1 VRSSSA
7 SLLQRLRRGRRRLG
21 GWLRGPSLELVYSER
36 YQLDLPGNDA
46 QRGER
51 ILAALDGAGL
61 LDPRA
66 VHRAELAPF
75 RELRRVHTDA
85 YLDSLSRQDG
95 LLQVFGLEL
104 PEYAVERAMAGQ
116 RAMVGGTRLASHLA
130 LASGRLA
137 ANLGGGLHH
146 AFAGKGERFC
156 IYNDVAVA
164 IAGLRAEGF
173 AEPILV
179 VDLDLHDDDGT
190 RSIFAGDRSVHTFSV
205 HNRTT
210 SEVRGETATVIELG
224 GDVDDATYL
233 DTLGRRLPPA
243 FAAAQPALVYYL
255 AGCDPAAD
263 DAIGDWR
270 ISPAGMLR
278 RDRLVIELAR
288 RREHRVPV
296 VILLAGGYG
305 QQAWRYSARFLSSL
319 RPGGQAVEPPTTAEV
334 TLMRHRRLAGEL
346 RAGERLAPADGQV
359 RREQAGRQ
367 PRRPEPLPESPSE
380 ASLEATAG
388 GPPGKVR
395 QAPGDADWE
404 LSVEDLLP
412 NLGGP
417 QRPQR
422 LLGACSRQQL
432 ELMLER
438 AGLFERLRQLGFPQP
453 ALTFDLEH
461 AGGETVRVLAGPH
474 SGELL
479 ADVRLRVDRRSAPGL
494 AMLRIEWLLLQN
506 PREPFTPARPRLPGQ
521 EHPGLGMLRDVIAL
535 LIVACERVQLD
546 GVLWVPAHFHT
557 ASQGRRTSCFLHPE
571 DEGLFRALERAV
583 AGLSLPAASFAVEQ
597 GRVIDDGTGAPFVW
611 HPMPVVVPASDRL
624 RQQLAGDEYRRVADA
639 AAAAH
644 AFRLAAP
651 GPEPRGPL

>member
-36 YQLDLPGNDA
+36 YELDLPGNDA
-46 QRGER
+46 LRGER
-51 ILAALDGAGL
+51 VLSALDSAGL
-61 LDPRA
+61 LHPRA

-85 YLDSLSRQDG
+85 YLDSLSRPDG
-95 LLQVFGLEL
+95 LLEVFGLEL
-104 PEYAVERAMAGQ
+104 PEHAVERAMAGQ
-116 RAMVGGTRLASHLA
+116 RAMVGGTALASHLA
-130 LASGRLA
+130 LASGHLA

-146 AFAGKGERFC
+146 AFAAKGERFC
-156 IYNDVAVA
+156 IFNDVAVA

-173 AEPILV
+173 AAPILV

-190 RSIFAGDRSVHTFSV
+190 RSIFAGDRSVHTISV

-210 SEVRGETATVIELG
+210 TEVRGETATVVELG
-224 GDVDDATYL
+224 ANVDDATYL
-233 DTLGRRLPPA
+233 EAVRRRLPPV
-243 FAAAQPALVYYL
+243 FDAARPGLVYYL

-270 ISPAGMLR
+270 ISPAAMLR

-288 RREHRVPV
+288 RRERRVPV

-305 QQAWRYSARFLSSL
+305 QHAWRYSARFFSSL
-319 RPGGQAVEPPTTAEV
+319 RPGGQAIEPPTTAEV
-334 TLMRHRRLAGEL
+334 TLTRYRRLAGEPPAAE
-346 RAGERLAPADGQV
+346 RFAPDRPPAGDP
-359 RREQAGRQ
+359 
-367 PRRPEPLPESPSE
+367 
-380 ASLEATAG
+380 
-388 GPPGKVR
+388 
-395 QAPGDADWE
+395 DWE
-404 LSVEDLLP
+404 LSFEDLLP

-417 QRPQR
+417 QRPRR

-438 AGLFERLRQLGFPQP
+438 TGLLERLRQLGFPRP
-453 ALTFDLEH
+453 ELEFDLEH
-461 AGGETVRVLAGPH
+461 AGGETVRVLAGPDDRD
-474 SGELL
+474 ELL
-479 ADVRLRVDRRSAPGL
+479 AELRLRIDRRSAPDL

-535 LIVACERVQLD
+535 LVVACERRQLD

-557 ASQGRRTSCFLHPE
+557 AAQGRRAGSFLHPE
-571 DEGLFRALERAV
+571 DEGTFRALERAV
-583 AGLSLPAASFAVEQ
+583 AGLPLPVAAFAVEQ
-597 GRVIDDGTGAPFVW
+597 GRVIDDATGAPFVW
-611 HPMPVVVPASDRL
+611 RPMPVVVPVSDRL
-624 RQQLAGDEYRRVADA
+624 RRQLAGEEHQRRADA

-644 AFRLAAP
+644 AFRLLP
-651 GPEPRGPL
+651 RDGGPADPPR

>member
-46 QRGER
+46 LRGER
-51 ILAALDGAGL
+51 ILSALDSAGL
-61 LDPRA
+61 LHPRA

-85 YLDSLSRQDG
+85 YLDSLSRPDG
-95 LLQVFGLEL
+95 LLEVFGLEL

-116 RAMVGGTRLASHLA
+116 RAMVGGTALASHLA
-130 LASGRLA
+130 LSSGRLA

-156 IYNDVAVA
+156 IFNDVAVA

-210 SEVRGETATVIELG
+210 TEIRGETATVVELG
-224 GDVDDATYL
+224 ANVDDATYL
-233 DTLGRRLPPA
+233 ETIGRRLPPA
-243 FAAAQPALVYYL
+243 FAAAQPALVFYL

-278 RDRLVIELAR
+278 RDRLVIALAR
-288 RREHRVPV
+288 RRERRVPV

-305 QQAWRYSARFLSSL
+305 QHAWRYTARFFSSL
-319 RPGGQAVEPPTTAEV
+319 RPGGQAIEPPTTAEV
-334 TLMRHRRLAGEL
+334 TLTRYRRLAGEPP
-346 RAGERLAPADGQV
+346 AGEPFAPADRRMHRGKDRRAPV
-359 RREQAGRQ
+359 RRKNR
-367 PRRPEPLPESPSE
+367 SP
-380 ASLEATAG
+380 
-388 GPPGKVR
+388 
-395 QAPGDADWE
+395 PGDALWE

-417 QRPQR
+417 QRPRR

-438 AGLFERLRQLGFPQP
+438 TGLLERLRQLGFPRP
-453 ALTFDLEH
+453 VLEFDLEH
-461 AGGETVRVLAGPH
+461 AGGETVRVLAGPDDRD
-474 SGELL
+474 ELL
-479 ADVRLRVDRRSAPGL
+479 AELRLRIDRRSAPGL

-506 PREPFTPARPRLPGQ
+506 PREPFTPARPRLLGQ

-535 LIVACERVQLD
+535 LVVACERLQLD

-557 ASQGRRTSCFLHPE
+557 AAQGRRAGSFLDPE
-571 DEGLFRALERAV
+571 DEGTFRALERAV
-583 AGLSLPAASFAVEQ
+583 AGLPLPVAAFAVEQ
-597 GRVIDDGTGAPFVW
+597 GRVIDDATGAPFVW
-611 HPMPVVVPASDRL
+611 RPMPVVVPVSDRL
-624 RQQLAGDEYRRVADA
+624 RQQLAGEEHQRLAAA

-644 AFRLAAP
+644 AFGNART
-651 GPEPRGPL
+651 RQ

>member
-1 VRSSSA
+1 MRSSSESLASLA
-7 SLLQRLRRGRRRLG
+7 SLLQGLRRGRRRLG

-46 QRGER
+46 LRGER
-51 ILAALDGAGL
+51 VLSALDSAGL
-61 LDPRA
+61 LHPRA

-85 YLDSLSRQDG
+85 YLDSLSRPDG
-95 LLQVFGLEL
+95 LLEVFGLEL
-104 PEYAVERAMAGQ
+104 PEHAVERAMVGQ
-116 RAMVGGTRLASHLA
+116 RAMVGGTALASHLA
-130 LASGRLA
+130 LASGHLA

-146 AFAGKGERFC
+146 AFAAKGERFC
-156 IYNDVAVA
+156 IFNDVAVA
-164 IAGLRAEGF
+164 IAGLRAAGF
-173 AEPILV
+173 AAPILV

-210 SEVRGETATVIELG
+210 TDVRGEAATVVELG
-224 GDVDDATYL
+224 ANVDDATYL
-233 DTLGRRLPPA
+233 ETIGRLLPPA
-243 FAAAQPALVYYL
+243 FDAAQPGLVYYL

-270 ISPAGMLR
+270 ISPAAMLR

-288 RREHRVPV
+288 RRERRVPV

-305 QQAWRYSARFLSSL
+305 QHAWRYSARFFSSL
-319 RPGGQAVEPPTTAEV
+319 RPGGQAIEPPTTAEV
-334 TLMRHRRLAGEL
+334 TLTRYRRLAAEL
-346 RAGERLAPADGQV
+346 PTAERFA
-359 RREQAGRQ
+359 
-367 PRRPEPLPESPSE
+367 
-380 ASLEATAG
+380 
-388 GPPGKVR
+388 PPGD
-395 QAPGDADWE
+395 PDWE
-404 LSVEDLLP
+404 LSFEDLLP

-417 QRPQR
+417 QRPRR

-438 AGLFERLRQLGFPQP
+438 TGLLERLRQLGFPQP
-453 ALTFDLEH
+453 ALEFDLEH
-461 AGGETVRVLAGPH
+461 AGGETVRVLAGPDDRD
-474 SGELL
+474 ELL
-479 ADVRLRVDRRSAPGL
+479 AELRLSIDRRGAPDL

-535 LIVACERVQLD
+535 LVVACERLQLD

-557 ASQGRRTSCFLHPE
+557 AAQGRRAGSFLHPE
-571 DEGLFRALERAV
+571 DEGTFRALERAV
-583 AGLSLPAASFAVEQ
+583 AGLPLPVAVFAVEQ
-597 GRVIDDGTGAPFVW
+597 GRVIDDATGAPFAW
-611 HPMPVVVPASDRL
+611 RPMPVVVPVSDRL
-624 RQQLAGDEYRRVADA
+624 RRQLAGEEHQRRADA

-644 AFRLAAP
+644 AFRLL
-651 GPEPRGPL
+651 PRDTESA

>member
-1 VRSSSA
+1 MRSSSA

-21 GWLRGPSLELVYSER
+21 GWLRGPYLELVYSER
-36 YQLDLPGNDA
+36 YRLDLPGNDA
-46 QRGER
+46 LRGER
-51 ILAALDGAGL
+51 ILSALDSAGL
-61 LDPRA
+61 LHPRA

-85 YLDSLSRQDG
+85 YLDSLSRPDG
-95 LLQVFGLEL
+95 LLEVFGLEL

-116 RAMVGGTRLASHLA
+116 RAMVGGTTLASHLA

-156 IYNDVAVA
+156 IFNDVAVA

-190 RSIFAGDRSVHTFSV
+190 RSIFAGDHSVHTFSV

-210 SEVRGETATVIELG
+210 TEVRGETATIVELG
-224 GDVDDATYL
+224 ANVDDAAYL
-233 DTLGRRLPPA
+233 EAIGRHLPPA
-243 FAAAQPALVYYL
+243 FDAAQPALVYYL

-288 RREHRVPV
+288 RRERRVPV

-305 QQAWRYSARFLSSL
+305 QHAWRYSARFFSSL
-319 RPGGQAVEPPTTAEV
+319 RPGGQAIEPPTTAEV
-334 TLMRHRRLAGEL
+334 TLTRYRRLAGEL
-346 RAGERLAPADGQV
+346 PAGERFAPAD
-359 RREQAGRQ
+359 RQ
-367 PRRPEPLPESPSE
+367 MHRGKQRPP
-380 ASLEATAG
+380 
-388 GPPGKVR
+388 
-395 QAPGDADWE
+395 PGDADWE
-404 LSVEDLLP
+404 LSFEDLLP

-417 QRPQR
+417 QRPRR

-438 AGLFERLRQLGFPQP
+438 TGLLERLRQLGFPRP
-453 ALTFDLEH
+453 ALEFDLEH
-461 AGGETVRVLAGPH
+461 PGGETVRVLAGPDDRD
-474 SGELL
+474 ELL
-479 ADVRLRVDRRSAPGL
+479 AELRLRIDRRSAPGL

-521 EHPGLGMLRDVIAL
+521 EHPGLGMLRDAIAL
-535 LIVACERVQLD
+535 LVVACERLQLD

-557 ASQGRRTSCFLHPE
+557 AAQGRRAGSFLHPE
-571 DEGLFRALERAV
+571 DEGTFRALERAV
-583 AGLSLPAASFAVEQ
+583 AGLPLPAAAFAVEQ
-597 GRVIDDGTGAPFVW
+597 GRVIDDATGAPFAW
-611 HPMPVVVPASDRL
+611 RPMPVVVPVSDRL
-624 RQQLAGDEYRRVADA
+624 RRQLAGEERQRRTDA

-644 AFRLAAP
+644 AFRLL
-651 GPEPRGPL
+651 PRDPRDASATAI

>member
-1 VRSSSA
+1 MRSSSA
-7 SLLQRLRRGRRRLG
+7 SLLQRLGRGRRRLG
-21 GWLRGPSLELVYSER
+21 GWLRRPSLELVYSER
-36 YQLDLPGNDA
+36 YQLDLPGNDP

-51 ILAALDGAGL
+51 ILSALDGAGL

-85 YLDSLSRQDG
+85 YLDSLSRPDG
-95 LLQVFGLEL
+95 LLEVFGLEL
-104 PEYAVERAMAGQ
+104 PEYAAESAMAGQ
-116 RAMVGGTRLASHLA
+116 RAMVGGTRLASDLA
-130 LASGRLA
+130 LASGGLA

-156 IYNDVAVA
+156 IFNDVAVA

-210 SEVRGETATVIELG
+210 SDVRGDTATVVELG
-224 GDVDDATYL
+224 ANVDDATYL
-233 DTLGRRLPPA
+233 DAVGRLLPPA
-243 FAAAQPALVYYL
+243 FAAARPALVYYL

-288 RREHRVPV
+288 RRERRVPV

-305 QQAWRYSARFLSSL
+305 QHAWRYSARFLSSL
-319 RPGGQAVEPPTTAEV
+319 RPGGQAIEPPTTAEA
-334 TLMRHRRLAGEL
+334 TLRRYRRLAGEP
-346 RAGERLAPADGQV
+346 RAGERSTP
-359 RREQAGRQ
+359 AGRQ
-367 PRRPEPLPESPSE
+367 P
-380 ASLEATAG
+380 
-388 GPPGKVR
+388 
-395 QAPGDADWE
+395 PGDADWE

-417 QRPQR
+417 QRPRR

-438 AGLFERLRQLGFPQP
+438 TGLLERLRQLGFPRP
-453 ALTFDLEH
+453 AIEFDLEH
-461 AGGETVRVLAGPH
+461 AGGETVRVFAGPERD
-474 SGELL
+474 ELL
-479 ADVRLRVDRRSAPGL
+479 AELRLSIDRRGAPGL

-506 PREPFTPARPRLPGQ
+506 PREAFTPARSRLPGQ
-521 EHPGLGMLRDVIAL
+521 ERPGLGMLRDVVAL
-535 LIVACERVQLD
+535 LVVACERLQLD

-557 ASQGRRTSCFLHPE
+557 AAQGRRAGSFLHPE
-571 DEGLFRALERAV
+571 DEGTFRALERAV
-583 AGLSLPAASFAVEQ
+583 AGLPLPAAAFAVEQ
-597 GRVIDDGTGAPFVW
+597 GRVIDEATGAPFAW
-611 HPMPVVVPASDRL
+611 HPMPVVVPVSDRL
-624 RQQLAGDEYRRVADA
+624 RQQLAGDEHRRRADA

-644 AFRLAAP
+644 AFRLVPFDASTA
-651 GPEPRGPL
+651 GPPRPARRLRSVGPARRMP

>member
-36 YQLDLPGNDA
+36 YELDLPGNDA
-46 QRGER
+46 LRGER
-51 ILAALDGAGL
+51 VLSALDSAGL
-61 LDPRA
+61 LHPRA

-85 YLDSLSRQDG
+85 YLDSLSRPDG
-95 LLQVFGLEL
+95 LLEVFGLEL
-104 PEYAVERAMAGQ
+104 PEHAVERAMAGQ
-116 RAMVGGTRLASHLA
+116 RAMVGGTALASHLA
-130 LASGRLA
+130 LASGHLA

-146 AFAGKGERFC
+146 AFAAKGERFC
-156 IYNDVAVA
+156 IFNDVAVA

-173 AEPILV
+173 AAPILV

-210 SEVRGETATVIELG
+210 TDVRGETATVVELG
-224 GDVDDATYL
+224 ANVDDATYL
-233 DTLGRRLPPA
+233 ETVRRRLPPA
-243 FAAAQPALVYYL
+243 FDAARPGLVYYL

-270 ISPAGMLR
+270 ISPAAMLR

-288 RREHRVPV
+288 RRERRVPV

-305 QQAWRYSARFLSSL
+305 QHAWRYSARFFSSL
-319 RPGGQAVEPPTTAEV
+319 RPGGQAIEPPTTAEV
-334 TLMRHRRLAGEL
+334 TLTRYRRLAGEL
-346 RAGERLAPADGQV
+346 PAAERFAPDRPPAGDP
-359 RREQAGRQ
+359 
-367 PRRPEPLPESPSE
+367 
-380 ASLEATAG
+380 
-388 GPPGKVR
+388 
-395 QAPGDADWE
+395 DWE
-404 LSVEDLLP
+404 LSFEDLLP

-417 QRPQR
+417 QRPRR

-432 ELMLER
+432 ELTLER
-438 AGLFERLRQLGFPQP
+438 TGLLERLRQLGFPRP
-453 ALTFDLEH
+453 ALEFDLEH
-461 AGGETVRVLAGPH
+461 AGGETVRVLAGPNDRD
-474 SGELL
+474 ELL
-479 ADVRLRVDRRSAPGL
+479 AELRLRIDRRSAPDL

-535 LIVACERVQLD
+535 LVVACERLQLD
-546 GVLWVPAHFHT
+546 GVVWVPAHFHT
-557 ASQGRRTSCFLHPE
+557 AAQGRRAGSFLLPE
-571 DEGLFRALERAV
+571 DEGTFRALERAV
-583 AGLSLPAASFAVEQ
+583 AGLPLPVAAFAVEQ
-597 GRVIDDGTGAPFVW
+597 GRVIDDATGAPFVW
-611 HPMPVVVPASDRL
+611 RPMPVVVPVSDRL
-624 RQQLAGDEYRRVADA
+624 RRQLAGEEHQRRADA

-644 AFRLAAP
+644 AFRLLP
-651 GPEPRGPL
+651 RDGGPADPPR

>member
-1 VRSSSA
+1 VPSSSA
-7 SLLQRLRRGRRRLG
+7 SLLQRLGRGRRRLG
-21 GWLRGPSLELVYSER
+21 GWLRGRSLELVYSER
-36 YQLDLPGNDA
+36 YRLDLPGNDP

-51 ILAALDGAGL
+51 ILSALDGAGL

-66 VHRAELAPF
+66 VHRAELAPL

-85 YLDSLSRQDG
+85 YLDSLSRPDG
-95 LLQVFGLEL
+95 LLEVFGLEL
-104 PEYAVERAMAGQ
+104 PEYAAERAMAGQ
-116 RAMVGGTRLASHLA
+116 RAMVGGTRLASDLA
-130 LASGRLA
+130 LASGGLA

-156 IYNDVAVA
+156 IFNDVAVA

-210 SEVRGETATVIELG
+210 TDVRGETATVVELG
-224 GDVDDATYL
+224 ANVDDATYL
-233 DTLGRRLPPA
+233 DAVGRLLPPA
-243 FAAAQPALVYYL
+243 FAAARPALVYYL

-288 RREHRVPV
+288 RRERRVPV
-296 VILLAGGYG
+296 AILLAGGYG
-305 QQAWRYSARFLSSL
+305 QHAWRYSARFLSSL
-319 RPGGQAVEPPTTAEV
+319 RPGGQAIEPPTTAEA
-334 TLMRHRRLAGEL
+334 TLRHYRRLAGEP
-346 RAGERLAPADGQV
+346 RAGER
-359 RREQAGRQ
+359 RERPTPAGRQ
-367 PRRPEPLPESPSE
+367 P
-380 ASLEATAG
+380 
-388 GPPGKVR
+388 
-395 QAPGDADWE
+395 PGDADWE

-417 QRPQR
+417 QRPRR

-438 AGLFERLRQLGFPQP
+438 TGLLERLRQLGFPRP
-453 ALTFDLEH
+453 AIEFDLEH
-461 AGGETVRVLAGPH
+461 AGGETVRVLAGPERD
-474 SGELL
+474 ELL
-479 ADVRLRVDRRSAPGL
+479 AELRLRIDRRGAPGL

-506 PREPFTPARPRLPGQ
+506 PREAFTPARSRLPGQ
-521 EHPGLGMLRDVIAL
+521 EHPGLGMLRDVVAL
-535 LIVACERVQLD
+535 LVVACERLQLD

-557 ASQGRRTSCFLHPE
+557 AAQGRRAGSFLRPE
-571 DEGLFRALERAV
+571 DEGTFRALERAV
-583 AGLSLPAASFAVEQ
+583 AGLPLPAAVFAVEQ
-597 GRVIDDGTGAPFVW
+597 GRVIDDATGAPFAW
-611 HPMPVVVPASDRL
+611 HPMPVAVPVSDRL
-624 RQQLAGDEYRRVADA
+624 RRQLASDEHRRLADA

-644 AFRLAAP
+644 AFRLVPPDASPAAP
-651 GPEPRGPL
+651 PRAAAPSTGDSSGMGK

>member
-1 VRSSSA
+1 MRSSSA

-46 QRGER
+46 LRGER
-51 ILAALDGAGL
+51 ILSALDSAGL
-61 LDPRA
+61 LHPRA

-85 YLDSLSRQDG
+85 YLDSLSRPDG
-95 LLQVFGLEL
+95 LLEVFGLEL

-116 RAMVGGTRLASHLA
+116 RAMVCGTALASHLA

-156 IYNDVAVA
+156 IFNDVAVA

-210 SEVRGETATVIELG
+210 TEVRGETATVVELG
-224 GDVDDATYL
+224 ANVDDATYL
-233 DTLGRRLPPA
+233 ETIGRRLPPA
-243 FAAAQPALVYYL
+243 FAAAQPALVFYL

-263 DAIGDWR
+263 DGIGDWR

-288 RREHRVPV
+288 RRERRVPV

-305 QQAWRYSARFLSSL
+305 QHAWRYSARFFSSL
-319 RPGGQAVEPPTTAEV
+319 RPGGQAIEPPTTAEV
-334 TLMRHRRLAGEL
+334 TLTRYRRLAGEPP
-346 RAGERLAPADGQV
+346 AGERYAPADQRMHRGKDRRAPV
-359 RREQAGRQ
+359 RRKNR
-367 PRRPEPLPESPSE
+367 SP
-380 ASLEATAG
+380 
-388 GPPGKVR
+388 
-395 QAPGDADWE
+395 PGDAGWE

-417 QRPQR
+417 QRPRR

-438 AGLFERLRQLGFPQP
+438 TGLLERLRQLGFPQP
-453 ALTFDLEH
+453 VLEFDLEH
-461 AGGETVRVLAGPH
+461 AGGETVRVLAGPDDRD
-474 SGELL
+474 ELL
-479 ADVRLRVDRRSAPGL
+479 AELRLRVDRRSAPGL
-494 AMLRIEWLLLQN
+494 AMLRIEWLLLQD

-521 EHPGLGMLRDVIAL
+521 EHPGLGMLSDVIAL
-535 LIVACERVQLD
+535 LVVACERLQLD

-557 ASQGRRTSCFLHPE
+557 AAQGRRAGSFLHPE
-571 DEGLFRALERAV
+571 DEGTFRALERAV
-583 AGLSLPAASFAVEQ
+583 AGLPLPVAAFAVEQ
-597 GRVIDDGTGAPFVW
+597 ERVIDDATGAPFVW
-611 HPMPVVVPASDRL
+611 RPMPVVVPVSDRL
-624 RQQLAGDEYRRVADA
+624 RQQLAGEEHQRRADA

-644 AFRLAAP
+644 AFRLV
-651 GPEPRGPL
+651 PRDASPADQSR

>member
-7 SLLQRLRRGRRRLG
+7 SLLHGLRRGRRRLG
-21 GWLRGPSLELVYSER
+21 GWLRGGPSLELVYSER

-46 QRGER
+46 QRGAR
-51 ILAALDGAGL
+51 ILTALDNAGL

-66 VHRAELAPF
+66 VHRTELAPF

-104 PEYAVERAMAGQ
+104 PEYAVERAMTGQ

-156 IYNDVAVA
+156 IFNDVAVA

-210 SEVRGETATVIELG
+210 SEVRGEAATVIELG

-233 DTLGRRLPPA
+233 ETLARRLPPA

-263 DAIGDWR
+263 DAIGNWR

-288 RREHRVPV
+288 RRQRRVPV

-334 TLMRHRRLAGEL
+334 TLMRHRRLAGEA
-346 RAGERLAPADGQV
+346 RAGERSAPMD
-359 RREQAGRQ
+359 RRLRLERTGRQ
-367 PRRPEPLPESPSE
+367 PRRPQPPPE
-380 ASLEATAG
+380 ASPEAPAG
-388 GPPGKVR
+388 GRPGKVR
-395 QAPGDADWE
+395 QPPGDADWE
-404 LSVEDLLP
+404 LSAEDLLP

-438 AGLFERLRQLGFPQP
+438 TGLLERLRQLGFPQP
-453 ALTFDLEH
+453 ALAFDLEH
-461 AGGETVRVLAGPH
+461 AGGETVRVLAGPD

-535 LIVACERVQLD
+535 LIVACERLQLD

-557 ASQGRRTSCFLHPE
+557 ARQGRRTSCFLHPE

-597 GRVIDDGTGAPFVW
+597 GRVLDDATGAPFVW
-611 HPMPVVVPASDRL
+611 HPMTVVVPASDRL
-624 RQQLAGDEYRRVADA
+624 RQQLAADEYRRVANA
-639 AAAAH
+639 AEAAH
-644 AFRLAAP
+644 AFRLGP
-651 GPEPRGPL
+651 RDSGPEGPSRA

>member
-1 VRSSSA
+1 MRSSSA

-46 QRGER
+46 LRGER
-51 ILAALDGAGL
+51 ILSALDSAGL
-61 LDPRA
+61 LHPRA
-66 VHRAELAPF
+66 VHRAELVPF

-85 YLDSLSRQDG
+85 YLDSLSRPDG
-95 LLQVFGLEL
+95 LLEVFGFEL

-116 RAMVGGTRLASHLA
+116 RAMVGGTALASHLA
-130 LASGRLA
+130 LSSGRLA

-156 IYNDVAVA
+156 IFNDVAVA

-210 SEVRGETATVIELG
+210 TEIRGETATVVELG
-224 GDVDDATYL
+224 GNVDDATYL
-233 DTLGRRLPPA
+233 ETIGRRLPPA
-243 FAAAQPALVYYL
+243 FAAAQPALVFYL

-278 RDRLVIELAR
+278 RDRLVIALAR
-288 RREHRVPV
+288 RRERRVPV

-305 QQAWRYSARFLSSL
+305 QHAWRYSARFFSSL
-319 RPGGQAVEPPTTAEV
+319 RPGGQAIEPPTTAEV
-334 TLMRHRRLAGEL
+334 TLTRYRRLAGEPP
-346 RAGERLAPADGQV
+346 AGERFAPADRRMHRGKDRRAPV
-359 RREQAGRQ
+359 RRKNR
-367 PRRPEPLPESPSE
+367 
-380 ASLEATAG
+380 SL
-388 GPPGKVR
+388 
-395 QAPGDADWE
+395 PGDADWE

-417 QRPQR
+417 QRPRR

-438 AGLFERLRQLGFPQP
+438 TGLLERLRQLGFPRP
-453 ALTFDLEH
+453 VLEFDLEH
-461 AGGETVRVLAGPH
+461 AGGETVRVLAGPDDRD
-474 SGELL
+474 ELL
-479 ADVRLRVDRRSAPGL
+479 AELRLRIDRRSAPGL

-506 PREPFTPARPRLPGQ
+506 PREPFTPARPRLLGQ

-535 LIVACERVQLD
+535 LVVACERLQLD

-557 ASQGRRTSCFLHPE
+557 AAQGRRAGSFLDPE
-571 DEGLFRALERAV
+571 DEGTFRALERAV
-583 AGLSLPAASFAVEQ
+583 AGLPLPVAAFAVEQ
-597 GRVIDDGTGAPFVW
+597 GRVIDDATGAPFVW
-611 HPMPVVVPASDRL
+611 RPMPVVVPVSDRL
-624 RQQLAGDEYRRVADA
+624 RQQLAGEEHQRLAAA

-644 AFRLAAP
+644 AFGNART
-651 GPEPRGPL
+651 RQ

>member
-1 VRSSSA
+1 MRSSSA

-46 QRGER
+46 LRGER
-51 ILAALDGAGL
+51 ILSALDSAGL
-61 LDPRA
+61 LHPRA

-85 YLDSLSRQDG
+85 YLDSLSRPDG
-95 LLQVFGLEL
+95 LLEVFGLEL
-104 PEYAVERAMAGQ
+104 PDHAVERAMAGQ
-116 RAMVGGTRLASHLA
+116 RAMVGGTALASHLA
-130 LASGRLA
+130 LSSGRLA

-156 IYNDVAVA
+156 IFNDVAVA

-210 SEVRGETATVIELG
+210 TEIRGATATVVELG
-224 GDVDDATYL
+224 GSVDDATYL
-233 DTLGRRLPPA
+233 ETIGRRLPSA
-243 FAAAQPALVYYL
+243 FAAAQPALVFYL

-288 RREHRVPV
+288 RRERRVPV

-305 QQAWRYSARFLSSL
+305 QHAWRYSARFFSSL
-319 RPGGQAVEPPTTAEV
+319 RPGGQAIEPPTTAEV
-334 TLMRHRRLAGEL
+334 TLTRYRRLAGEPP
-346 RAGERLAPADGQV
+346 AGEPFAPADRRMHRGKDRRAPV
-359 RREQAGRQ
+359 RRKNR
-367 PRRPEPLPESPSE
+367 S
-380 ASLEATAG
+380 
-388 GPPGKVR
+388 
-395 QAPGDADWE
+395 APGDALWE

-417 QRPQR
+417 QRPRR

-438 AGLFERLRQLGFPQP
+438 TGLLERLRQLGFPRP
-453 ALTFDLEH
+453 VLEFDLEH
-461 AGGETVRVLAGPH
+461 AGGETVRVLAGPDDRD
-474 SGELL
+474 ELL
-479 ADVRLRVDRRSAPGL
+479 AELRLRIDRRSAPGL

-535 LIVACERVQLD
+535 LVVTCERLQLD

-557 ASQGRRTSCFLHPE
+557 AAQGRRAGSFLDPE
-571 DEGLFRALERAV
+571 DEGTFRALERAV
-583 AGLSLPAASFAVEQ
+583 AGLPLPVAAFAVEQ
-597 GRVIDDGTGAPFVW
+597 GRVIDDATGEPFVW
-611 HPMPVVVPASDRL
+611 RPMPVVVPVSDRL
-624 RQQLAGDEYRRVADA
+624 RRQLAGEEHQRRADV

-644 AFRLAAP
+644 AFGNART
-651 GPEPRGPL
+651 RQ

>member
-21 GWLRGPSLELVYSER
+21 GWLRGPYLELVYSER

-46 QRGER
+46 LRGER
-51 ILAALDGAGL
+51 ILWALDSAGL
-61 LDPRA
+61 LHPRA
-66 VHRAELAPF
+66 VHRAGLAPF

-85 YLDSLSRQDG
+85 YLDSLSRPDG
-95 LLQVFGLEL
+95 LLEVFGLEL

-116 RAMVGGTRLASHLA
+116 RAMVGGTALASHLA

-156 IYNDVAVA
+156 IFNDVAVA

-210 SEVRGETATVIELG
+210 TEAGGETATVVELG
-224 GDVDDATYL
+224 ANVDDTTYL
-233 DTLGRRLPPA
+233 EAIGRRLPPA

-270 ISPAGMLR
+270 ITPAGMLR

-288 RREHRVPV
+288 RRERRVPV
-296 VILLAGGYG
+296 VIMLAGGYG
-305 QQAWRYSARFLSSL
+305 QHAWRYSARFFSSL
-319 RPGGQAVEPPTTAEV
+319 RPGGQAIEPPTTAEV
-334 TLMRHRRLAGEL
+334 TLTRYRRLAGEL
-346 RAGERLAPADGQV
+346 PAGERFAPADRQV
-359 RREQAGRQ
+359 HREQAGRQ
-367 PRRPEPLPESPSE
+367 PRRPEPPPAQLPQQSP
-380 ASLEATAG
+380 AG
-388 GPPGKVR
+388 ERRGKKRPP
-395 QAPGDADWE
+395 PGDADWE

-417 QRPQR
+417 QRPRR

-438 AGLFERLRQLGFPQP
+438 TGLLERLRQLGFPQP
-453 ALTFDLEH
+453 VLEFDLEH
-461 AGGETVRVLAGPH
+461 AGGETVRVLAGPDRD
-474 SGELL
+474 ELL
-479 ADVRLRVDRRSAPGL
+479 AELRLRIDRRSAPGL

-506 PREPFTPARPRLPGQ
+506 PREPFTPGRPRLPGQ

-535 LIVACERVQLD
+535 LVVACERLQLD

-557 ASQGRRTSCFLHPE
+557 AAQGRRAGSFLHPE
-571 DEGLFRALERAV
+571 DEGTSRALELAV
-583 AGLSLPAASFAVEQ
+583 AGLPLPVAAFAVEQ
-597 GRVIDDGTGAPFVW
+597 GRVIDDATGAPFVW
-611 HPMPVVVPASDRL
+611 RPMPVVVPVSDRL
-624 RQQLAGDEYRRVADA
+624 RQQLAGEEYQRRADA

-644 AFRLAAP
+644 AFRLVP
-651 GPEPRGPL
+651 RDGGPADQPR

>member
-1 VRSSSA
+1 MRSSSA

-21 GWLRGPSLELVYSER
+21 GWLREPSLELVYSER

-51 ILAALDGAGL
+51 ILSALDSAGL
-61 LDPRA
+61 LNPRA
-66 VHRAELAPF
+66 VHRAELAPL

-85 YLDSLSRQDG
+85 YLDSLSRPDG
-95 LLQVFGLEL
+95 LLEVFGLEL

-116 RAMVGGTRLASHLA
+116 RAMVGGTALASHLA

-156 IYNDVAVA
+156 IFNDVAVA

-190 RSIFAGDRSVHTFSV
+190 RAIFAGDRSVHTFSV

-210 SEVRGETATVIELG
+210 SEVRGETATILELG
-224 GDVDDATYL
+224 AHVDDATYL
-233 DTLGRRLPPA
+233 EAVGRRLPPA

-288 RREHRVPV
+288 RRERRVPV

-305 QQAWRYSARFLSSL
+305 QHAWRYSARFFSSL
-319 RPGGQAVEPPTTAEV
+319 RPGGQAIEPPTTAEV
-334 TLMRHRRLAGEL
+334 TLTRYRRLAGEL
-346 RAGERLAPADGQV
+346 PAGERSAPAD
-359 RREQAGRQ
+359 RRMH
-367 PRRPEPLPESPSE
+367 
-380 ASLEATAG
+380 
-388 GPPGKVR
+388 
-395 QAPGDADWE
+395 GDADWE

-417 QRPQR
+417 QRPRR

-438 AGLFERLRQLGFPQP
+438 TGLLERLRQLGFPRP
-453 ALTFDLEH
+453 ALEFDLEH
-461 AGGETVRVLAGPH
+461 AGGETVRVLAGPDRD
-474 SGELL
+474 ELL
-479 ADVRLRVDRRSAPGL
+479 AEIRLRIDRRSVPGL

-506 PREPFTPARPRLPGQ
+506 PRAPFTPARPRLPGQ
-521 EHPGLGMLRDVIAL
+521 EHPGLAMLRDVIAL
-535 LIVACERVQLD
+535 LIVACERRQLD

-557 ASQGRRTSCFLHPE
+557 AAQGRRAGSFLHPE
-571 DEGLFRALERAV
+571 DEGTFRALERAV
-583 AGLSLPAASFAVEQ
+583 AGLPLPVAAFAVEQ
-597 GRVIDDGTGAPFVW
+597 GRVIDDATGAPFVW
-611 HPMPVVVPASDRL
+611 RPMPVVVPASDRL
-624 RQQLAGDEYRRVADA
+624 RQQLAGDEHRRLADD

-644 AFRLAAP
+644 AFRLAP
-651 GPEPRGPL
+651 RDGGPTDQPRSSAGSHG

>member
-7 SLLQRLRRGRRRLG
+7 SLVQGLRRARRRLG
-21 GWLRGPSLELVYSER
+21 GWLRGPDLELVYSEL

-51 ILAALDGAGL
+51 ILWALDSAGL
-61 LDPRA
+61 LRPRA
-66 VHRAELAPF
+66 VHRAALAPF

-85 YLDSLSRQDG
+85 YLDSLARPDA
-95 LLQVFGLEL
+95 LLEVFGLEL
-104 PEYAVERAMAGQ
+104 PEHAVERAMAGQ
-116 RAMVGGTRLASHLA
+116 RAMVAGTVLASHLA

-156 IYNDVAVA
+156 IFNDVAVA

-190 RSIFAGDRSVHTFSV
+190 RSIFEHDGSVHTFSV

-210 SEVRGETATVIELG
+210 TDVRGKTATVVELG
-224 GDVDDATYL
+224 ANVGDAAYL
-233 DTLGRRLPPA
+233 EAIGRHLPPA
-243 FAAAQPALVYYL
+243 FAAAQPALVFYL

-263 DAIGDWR
+263 DAIGDWQ

-288 RREHRVPV
+288 RRERRVPV

-305 QQAWRYSARFLSSL
+305 QHAWRYSARFFSSL

-334 TLMRHRRLAGEL
+334 TLTRYRRLAGEPA
-346 RAGERLAPADGQV
+346 AGEHFAPADRQV
-359 RREQAGRQ
+359 GGGKDR
-367 PRRPEPLPESPSE
+367 PLPGRPKPRSP
-380 ASLEATAG
+380 L
-388 GPPGKVR
+388 
-395 QAPGDADWE
+395 GDADWE

-417 QRPQR
+417 QRPRR
-422 LLGACSRQQL
+422 LLGACSLQQL
-432 ELMLER
+432 ELTLER
-438 AGLFERLRQLGFPQP
+438 TGLLERLRQLGFPQP
-453 ALTFDLEH
+453 ALAFDLEH
-461 AGGETVRVLAGPH
+461 AGGETVRVFAGPDR
-474 SGELL
+474 GELL
-479 ADVRLRVDRRSAPGL
+479 AEIRLRIDRRSAPGL
-494 AMLRIEWLLLQN
+494 ALLRIEWLLLQN
-506 PREPFTPARPRLPGQ
+506 PREAFTPARPRLPGQ
-521 EHPGLGMLRDVIAL
+521 EHPGLGMLADVVAL
-535 LIVACERVQLD
+535 LVVACERLQLD

-557 ASQGRRTSCFLHPE
+557 AIQGRRTGSFLHPE
-571 DEGLFRALERAV
+571 DEGALRAFERAV
-583 AGLSLPAASFAVEQ
+583 AGLPLPAAAFAVEQ
-597 GRVIDDGTGAPFVW
+597 GRVIDDATGAPFAW
-611 HPMPVVVPASDRL
+611 RPMPVVVPVSDRL
-624 RQQLAGDEYRRVADA
+624 RRQLAGEEHRRRADA

-644 AFRLAAP
+644 AVRLTRSEP
-651 GPEPRGPL
+651 GAD

>member
-21 GWLRGPSLELVYSER
+21 GWLRGPYLELVYSER

-46 QRGER
+46 LRGER
-51 ILAALDGAGL
+51 ILSALDSAGVL
-61 LDPRA
+61 RPRA

-85 YLDSLSRQDG
+85 YLDSLSRPDG
-95 LLQVFGLEL
+95 LLEVFGLEL
-104 PEYAVERAMAGQ
+104 PDHAVERAMAGQ
-116 RAMVGGTRLASHLA
+116 RAMVGGTALASHLA

-156 IYNDVAVA
+156 IFNDVAVA

-210 SEVRGETATVIELG
+210 TEIRGETATVVELG
-224 GDVDDATYL
+224 ANVDDATYL
-233 DTLGRRLPPA
+233 ETIGRRLPPA

-263 DAIGDWR
+263 DAIGNWR

-288 RREHRVPV
+288 RRERRVPV

-305 QQAWRYSARFLSSL
+305 QHAWRYSARFFSSL
-319 RPGGQAVEPPTTAEV
+319 RPGGQAIEPPTTAEV
-334 TLMRHRRLAGEL
+334 TLTRYRRLAGEPP
-346 RAGERLAPADGQV
+346 AGERFAPADRRMHRGKDRRAPV
-359 RREQAGRQ
+359 RRKNR
-367 PRRPEPLPESPSE
+367 SP
-380 ASLEATAG
+380 
-388 GPPGKVR
+388 
-395 QAPGDADWE
+395 PGDALWE

-417 QRPQR
+417 QRPRR
-422 LLGACSRQQL
+422 LLGACSRQQ
-432 ELMLER
+432 
-438 AGLFERLRQLGFPQP
+438 Q
-453 ALTFDLEH
+453 
-461 AGGETVRVLAGPH
+461 
-474 SGELL
+474 
-479 ADVRLRVDRRSAPGL
+479 
-494 AMLRIEWLLLQN
+494 
-506 PREPFTPARPRLPGQ
+506 
-521 EHPGLGMLRDVIAL
+521 
-535 LIVACERVQLD
+535 
-546 GVLWVPAHFHT
+546 AH
-557 ASQGRRTSCFLHPE
+557 R
-571 DEGLFRALERAV
+571 
-583 AGLSLPAASFAVEQ
+583 
-597 GRVIDDGTGAPFVW
+597 
-611 HPMPVVVPASDRL
+611 MMSDRKARAKPL
-624 RQQLAGDEYRRVADA
+624 DDT
-639 AAAAH
+639 
-644 AFRLAAP
+644 
-651 GPEPRGPL
+651 RGCQR